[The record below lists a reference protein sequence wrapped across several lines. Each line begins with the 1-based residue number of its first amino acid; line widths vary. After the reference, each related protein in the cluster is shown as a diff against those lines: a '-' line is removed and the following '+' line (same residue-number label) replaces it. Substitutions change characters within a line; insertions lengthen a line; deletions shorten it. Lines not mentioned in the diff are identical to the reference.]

1 MLVAANKID
10 AACDEERLENFV
22 KFVEADGKRVFKIS
36 AVARQGVQELLN
48 AALNELE
55 NYIEPESDEI
65 EYFDFVRDEIDED
78 FKKLKAYRDLDG
90 VYVLEGKQLSK
101 IFRSTNFND
110 IGSMRYLYKFI
121 VDRGGIKMLEKLGLK
136 EGDTVRIEDYEFEYY
151 ED

>member
-1 MLVAANKID
+1 M
-10 AACDEERLENFV
+10 
-22 KFVEADGKRVFKIS
+22 
-36 AVARQGVQELLN
+36 
-48 AALNELE
+48 
-55 NYIEPESDEI
+55 
-65 EYFDFVRDEIDED
+65 RDEIDED